1 MLELQIKLLEMS
13 TPWRVKCLRLAPVCM
28 NDDTTVDPAASELY
42 ATPVDIPAECLR
54 LIFCLNVI
62 STGRGAESAVNQTGT
77 DPVESHTHTHAK
89 SQGRIKNQSHCTQ
102 VGVTWPHASP

>member
-13 TPWRVKCLRLAPVCM
+13 TPWSVKCLRLAPVCM

-62 STGRGAESAVNQTGT
+62 SAGRGAESAVNQTGT
-77 DPVESHTHTHAK
+77 DPVESHTHAHTHTLKHTRYA
-89 SQGRIKNQSHCTQ
+89 RT
-102 VGVTWPHASP
+102 P